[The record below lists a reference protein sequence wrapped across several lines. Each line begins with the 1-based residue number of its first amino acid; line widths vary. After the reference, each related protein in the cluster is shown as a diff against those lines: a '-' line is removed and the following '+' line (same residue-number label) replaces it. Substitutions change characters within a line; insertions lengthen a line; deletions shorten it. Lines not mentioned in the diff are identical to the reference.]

1 MSIAEG
7 VWSAAVIVVSIEF
20 LLFALHPLGGFQYYI
35 TYLLLPTYSLDNDMN
50 FLNRL
55 SKPFLGLAII
65 SSLFGQ
71 VIAAPDTDWPKKPI
85 VAVLSFPAGGSTD
98 VFARAVTAP
107 LGEALG
113 QAIVIENKPG
123 AGGMIGLGAAA
134 KAAPDGY
141 TIHFSAM
148 TNQSISQALF
158 KNPPADLT
166 KDFAPIALVGTIPHL
181 IVVNPTVPAKNLSEL
196 ITFIKSKKGDFNYA
210 SQGNGSLS
218 HLESTLFMQRIGATG
233 THIPYKGSSFAL
245 PDLIAGNTLMMFD
258 SVTASLP
265 HIQSGKLRPIAIA
278 AAERSPLMPNVPTLG
293 QDGMKQ
299 FDVENFYAVYV
310 PKGTSPAIIAKLERE
325 IRKILTNPDF
335 KARLATQGIHP
346 QFANSEQ
353 LTVITQSEHDK
364 WAKAV
369 KSANIKID

>member
-1 MSIAEG
+1 MK
-7 VWSAAVIVVSIEF
+7 
-20 LLFALHPLGGFQYYI
+20 ALK
-35 TYLLLPTYSLDNDMN
+35 SLC
-50 FLNRL
+50 
-55 SKPFLGLAII
+55 LGLA
-65 SSLFGQ
+65 SFLLLSAT
-71 VIAAPDTDWPKKPI
+71 VCAAPDVDWPKKSI
-85 VAVLSFPAGGSTD
+85 VAIVSFPAGGSTD
-98 VFARAVTAP
+98 IFARSVAAP

-113 QAIVIENKPG
+113 QSVVVENKPG

-141 TIHFSAM
+141 TIHISAL

-158 KNPPADLT
+158 KNPPADLQ
-166 KDFAPIALVGTIPHL
+166 KDFAPVALIGTIPHL
-181 IVVNPTVPAKNLSEL
+181 IVINPTVPAKNLPEL
-196 ITFIKSKKGDFNYA
+196 IAFIKSKKGDFNYA

-218 HLESTLFMQRIGATG
+218 HLEATLFMQRIGATG

-278 AAERSPLMPNVPTLG
+278 AAERSPLMPTVPTLG

-299 FDVENFYAVYV
+299 FDVENFYAVYI
-310 PKGTSPAIIAKLERE
+310 PKGTPPAIISKLERE

-335 KARLATQGIHP
+335 KARMATQGIHP

-353 LTVITQSEHDK
+353 LSEITASEATK
-364 WAKAV
+364 WEKVV
-369 KSANIKID
+369 KSANIKVD

>member
-1 MSIAEG
+1 MKLIKNRVTHLIMG
-7 VWSAAVIVVSIEF
+7 
-20 LLFALHPLGGFQYYI
+20 
-35 TYLLLPTYSLDNDMN
+35 LLLTTGICTPT
-50 FLNRL
+50 
-55 SKPFLGLAII
+55 LGA
-65 SSLFGQ
+65 SD
-71 VIAAPDTDWPKKPI
+71 ADWPKKPI
-85 VAVLSFPAGGSTD
+85 IAILPFPAGGSTD
-98 VFARAVTAP
+98 VFARAIGVP

-113 QAIVIENKPG
+113 QPIVIENKPG
-123 AGGMIGLGAAA
+123 AGGMTALGASA

-141 TIHFSAM
+141 TLLFSAL

-166 KDFAPIALVGTIPHL
+166 KDFAPIALIGTIPHL
-181 IVVNPTVPAKNLSEL
+181 IVVNPSVPAKNLPEL
-196 ITFIKSKKGDFNYA
+196 IAFIKSKKGDFSYA

-218 HLESTLFMQRIGATG
+218 HLESTLFMQRIGASG
-233 THIPYKGSSFAL
+233 THIPYKGSAFAL

-278 AAERSPLMPNVPTLG
+278 AAERSPLMPNIPTLG

-299 FDVENFYAVYV
+299 FDVENLYAIYA
-310 PKGTSPAIIAKLERE
+310 PKGTSPAIVARLERE

-335 KARLATQGIHP
+335 KARLGNQGIHP

-353 LTVITQSEHDK
+353 LVIITQSEQDK
-364 WAKAV
+364 WTKVV
-369 KSANIKID
+369 KSANVKID

>member
-1 MSIAEG
+1 MNYFK
-7 VWSAAVIVVSIEF
+7 F
-20 LLFALHPLGGFQYYI
+20 LLISICG
-35 TYLLLPTYSLDNDMN
+35 
-50 FLNRL
+50 L
-55 SKPFLGLAII
+55 SAISNSGLAA
-65 SSLFGQ
+65 S
-71 VIAAPDTDWPKKPI
+71 DTDWPKKPI
-85 VAVLSFPAGGSTD
+85 IAIVSFPAGGSTD
-98 VFARAVTAP
+98 VFARGVTAP
-107 LGEALG
+107 LSEALG
-113 QAIVIENKPG
+113 QSIVVDNKPG
-123 AGGMIGLGAAA
+123 AGGMIGLQAAA

-141 TIHFSAM
+141 TIHISAL
-148 TNQSISQALF
+148 TNQSISTALF
-158 KNPPADLT
+158 KNPPADLQ
-166 KDFAPIALVGTIPHL
+166 KDFAPVALIGTIPHL
-181 IVVNPTVPAKNLSEL
+181 IVVNPTVPAKNLPEL
-196 ITFIKSKKGDFNYA
+196 IAFIKSKKGDFNYA

-325 IRKILTNPDF
+325 IRRILTNPDF
-335 KARLATQGIHP
+335 KARMASQGIHP
-346 QFANSEQ
+346 QFANSEK
-353 LTVITQSEHDK
+353 LSEITADEANK
-364 WAKAV
+364 WTKVV
-369 KSANIKID
+369 KSANIKVD

>member
-1 MSIAEG
+1 MT
-7 VWSAAVIVVSIEF
+7 
-20 LLFALHPLGGFQYYI
+20 LFKS
-35 TYLLLPTYSLDNDMN
+35 LLLISITLLS
-50 FLNRL
+50 FL
-55 SKPFLGLAII
+55 
-65 SSLFGQ
+65 SSAF
-71 VIAAPDTDWPKKPI
+71 AAPETDWPKKPI
-85 VAVLSFPAGGSTD
+85 VAVLAFPAGGSTD
-98 VFARAVTAP
+98 IFARSVTAP
-107 LGEALG
+107 LAEALG
-113 QAIVIENKPG
+113 QSIVVENKPG
-123 AGGMIGLGAAA
+123 AGGMIGLQAAS

-141 TIHFSAM
+141 TIHISAL
-148 TNQSISQALF
+148 TNQSISSALF
-158 KNPPADLT
+158 KNPPADLQ
-166 KDFAPIALVGTIPHL
+166 KDFVPVALIGTVPHL
-181 IVVNPTVPAKNLSEL
+181 IVINPSVPAKNLPEL
-196 ITFIKSKKGDFNYA
+196 IAYIKSKKGDFNYA

-310 PKGTSPAIIAKLERE
+310 PKGTSPAIVAKLERE

-335 KARLATQGIHP
+335 KARMAAQGIHP
-346 QFANSEQ
+346 EFANSEK
-353 LTVITQSEHDK
+353 LAEITANEANK
-364 WAKAV
+364 WGKVV
-369 KSANIKID
+369 KSANIKVD

>member
-1 MSIAEG
+1 MTIQKS
-7 VWSAAVIVVSIEF
+7 
-20 LLFALHPLGGFQYYI
+20 
-35 TYLLLPTYSLDNDMN
+35 LLLSTCTL
-50 FLNRL
+50 
-55 SKPFLGLAII
+55 LGLLNLA
-65 SSLFGQ
+65 F
-71 VIAAPDTDWPKKPI
+71 AAPETDWPKKPI
-85 VAVLSFPAGGSTD
+85 VAILSFPAGGSTD
-98 VFARAVTAP
+98 IFARSVTAP
-107 LGEALG
+107 LAEALG
-113 QAIVIENKPG
+113 QSIVVENKPG
-123 AGGMIGLGAAA
+123 AGGMIGLQAAA

-141 TIHFSAM
+141 TIHISAL
-148 TNQSISQALF
+148 TNQSIASALF
-158 KNPPADLT
+158 KNPPADLQ
-166 KDFAPIALVGTIPHL
+166 KDFVPVALIGAVPHL
-181 IVVNPTVPAKNLSEL
+181 IVVNAGIPAKNLPEL
-196 ITFIKSKKGDFNYA
+196 IAFIKSKKGDFNYA

-299 FDVENFYAVYV
+299 FDVENLYAVYL
-310 PKGTSPAIIAKLERE
+310 PKGTSPAIAAKLENE

-335 KARLATQGIHP
+335 KARMAAQGIHP
-346 QFANSEQ
+346 QFANSEK
-353 LTVITQSEHDK
+353 LTEITANEANK
-364 WAKAV
+364 WGKAV

>member
-1 MSIAEG
+1 MNSVYRFITSTLLSLSLAN
-7 VWSAAVIVVSIEF
+7 VAISAPE
-20 LLFALHPLGGFQYYI
+20 
-35 TYLLLPTYSLDNDMN
+35 
-50 FLNRL
+50 
-55 SKPFLGLAII
+55 
-65 SSLFGQ
+65 
-71 VIAAPDTDWPKKPI
+71 TDWPKKPI

-98 VFARAVTAP
+98 VFARAVMAP
-107 LGEALG
+107 LSEALG
-113 QAIVIENKPG
+113 QSVVVENKPG

-141 TIHFSAM
+141 TIHFSAL
-148 TNQSISQALF
+148 TNQAISQALF
-158 KNPPADLT
+158 KNPPADLR
-166 KDFAPIALVGTIPHL
+166 KDFIPVALVGTVPHL
-181 IVVNPTVPAKNLSEL
+181 IVVNPNVPAKNIAEL
-196 ITFIKSKKGDFNYA
+196 IAFIKSKKGDFSYA

-233 THIPYKGSSFAL
+233 IHIPYKGSSFAL

-299 FDVENFYAVYV
+299 FDVENFYGVFV
-310 PKGTSPAIIAKLERE
+310 PKNTPPAVVGKLERE

-335 KARLATQGIHP
+335 KARMATQGIHP

-353 LTVITQSEHDK
+353 LAEITNKEHDK
-364 WAKAV
+364 WDKVV
-369 KSANIKID
+369 KSANIKVD

>member
-1 MSIAEG
+1 MNSVNRFIAG
-7 VWSAAVIVVSIEF
+7 TLLSLSLANVAISAPE
-20 LLFALHPLGGFQYYI
+20 
-35 TYLLLPTYSLDNDMN
+35 
-50 FLNRL
+50 
-55 SKPFLGLAII
+55 
-65 SSLFGQ
+65 
-71 VIAAPDTDWPKKPI
+71 TDLPKKPV

-98 VFARAVTAP
+98 VFARAVMAP

-113 QAIVIENKPG
+113 QSVVVENKPG

-141 TIHFSAM
+141 TIHFSAL
-148 TNQSISQALF
+148 TNQAISQALF
-158 KNPPADLT
+158 KNPPADLR
-166 KDFAPIALVGTIPHL
+166 KDFIPVALVGTVPHL
-181 IVVNPTVPAKNLSEL
+181 IVVNPNVPAKNVTEL
-196 ITFIKSKKGDFNYA
+196 IAFIKSKKGDFSYA

-218 HLESTLFMQRIGATG
+218 HLESTMFMQRIGASG

-265 HIQSGKLRPIAIA
+265 HVQSGKLRPIAIA
-278 AAERSPLMPNVPTLG
+278 ATERSPLIPNVPTLG

-299 FDVENFYAVYV
+299 FEVENFFAVYV
-310 PKGTSPAIIAKLERE
+310 PKNTPPAVVSKLERE

-353 LTVITQSEHDK
+353 LAEITNKEHDK
-364 WAKAV
+364 WDKVV
-369 KSANIKID
+369 KSANIKVD

>member
-1 MSIAEG
+1 MNSVNRFIAG
-7 VWSAAVIVVSIEF
+7 TLLSLSLANVAISAPE
-20 LLFALHPLGGFQYYI
+20 
-35 TYLLLPTYSLDNDMN
+35 
-50 FLNRL
+50 
-55 SKPFLGLAII
+55 
-65 SSLFGQ
+65 
-71 VIAAPDTDWPKKPI
+71 TDWPKKPV

-98 VFARAVTAP
+98 VFARAVMAP

-113 QAIVIENKPG
+113 QSVVVENKPG

-141 TIHFSAM
+141 TIHFSAL
-148 TNQSISQALF
+148 TNQAISQALF
-158 KNPPADLT
+158 KNPPADLR
-166 KDFAPIALVGTIPHL
+166 KDFIPVALVGTVPHL
-181 IVVNPTVPAKNLSEL
+181 IVVNPNVPAKNVTEL
-196 ITFIKSKKGDFNYA
+196 IAFIKSKKGDFSYA

-218 HLESTLFMQRIGATG
+218 HLESTMFMQRIGASG

-265 HIQSGKLRPIAIA
+265 HVQSGKLRPIAIA
-278 AAERSPLMPNVPTLG
+278 ATERSPLIPNVPTLG

-299 FDVENFYAVYV
+299 FEVENFFAVYV
-310 PKGTSPAIIAKLERE
+310 PKNTPPAVVSKLERE

-353 LTVITQSEHDK
+353 LAEITNKEHDK
-364 WAKAV
+364 WDKVV
-369 KSANIKID
+369 KSANIKVD

>member
-1 MSIAEG
+1 MNSFK
-7 VWSAAVIVVSIEF
+7 S
-20 LLFALHPLGGFQYYI
+20 
-35 TYLLLPTYSLDNDMN
+35 LLLTIFGL
-50 FLNRL
+50 
-55 SKPFLGLAII
+55 LAI
-65 SSLFGQ
+65 SNSALS
-71 VIAAPDTDWPKKPI
+71 APETDWPKKSI
-85 VAVLSFPAGGSTD
+85 VAIVSFPAGGSTD
-98 VFARAVTAP
+98 IFARSVAAP
-107 LGEALG
+107 LSEALG
-113 QAIVIENKPG
+113 QSIVVENKPG
-123 AGGMIGLGAAA
+123 AGGMIGLAAAA

-141 TIHFSAM
+141 TIHISAM

-158 KNPPADLT
+158 KNPPADLQ
-166 KDFAPIALVGTIPHL
+166 KDFAPVALIGTIPHL

-196 ITFIKSKKGDFNYA
+196 IAFIKSKKGDFNYA

-278 AAERSPLMPNVPTLG
+278 AADRSPLMPNVPTLG

-310 PKGTSPAIIAKLERE
+310 PKGTSPAIIAKLEKE

-335 KARLATQGIHP
+335 KARMATQGIHP
-346 QFANSEQ
+346 QFANSEK
-353 LTVITQSEHDK
+353 LAEITTEEANK
-364 WAKAV
+364 WEKVV
-369 KSANIKID
+369 KSANIKVD

>member
-1 MSIAEG
+1 MEPAMK
-7 VWSAAVIVVSIEF
+7 
-20 LLFALHPLGGFQYYI
+20 ALK
-35 TYLLLPTYSLDNDMN
+35 LLLSSFIGL
-50 FLNRL
+50 LAL
-55 SKPFLGLAII
+55 SAL
-65 SSLFGQ
+65 
-71 VIAAPDTDWPKKPI
+71 AAPDADWPKKPI
-85 VAVLSFPAGGSTD
+85 IAIVSFPAGGSTD
-98 VFARAVTAP
+98 VFARAVMLP

-113 QAIVIENKPG
+113 QSVVIENKPG
-123 AGGMIGLGAAA
+123 AGGMIAVQAAA

-141 TIHFSAM
+141 TIQFSAL

-158 KNPPADLT
+158 KNPPADLR
-166 KDFAPIALVGTIPHL
+166 KDFEPVALVGTIPHL
-181 IVVNPTVPAKNLSEL
+181 IVINPSVPAKTLPEL
-196 ITFIKSKKGDFNYA
+196 IAFIKSKKGDFNYA

-299 FDVENFYAVYV
+299 FDVENYYAVFV
-310 PKGTSPAIIAKLERE
+310 PKGTSPVIISKLETE

-335 KARLATQGIHP
+335 KARMANQGIHP
-346 QFANSEQ
+346 QFANSQ
-353 LTVITQSEHDK
+353 KLGLITAEEHSK
-364 WAKAV
+364 WEKVV

>member
-1 MSIAEG
+1 MNHLKS
-7 VWSAAVIVVSIEF
+7 
-20 LLFALHPLGGFQYYI
+20 
-35 TYLLLPTYSLDNDMN
+35 LLLSI
-50 FLNRL
+50 
-55 SKPFLGLAII
+55 SGLLTLLAFN
-65 SSLFGQ
+65 STAS
-71 VIAAPDTDWPKKPI
+71 AAPDTDWPKKSI
-85 VAVLSFPAGGSTD
+85 VAIVSFPAGGSTD
-98 VFARAVTAP
+98 IFARSVTAP
-107 LGEALG
+107 LAEALG
-113 QAIVIENKPG
+113 QSIVVENKPG
-123 AGGMIGLGAAA
+123 AGGMIGLQAAA

-141 TIHFSAM
+141 TIHISAL
-148 TNQSISQALF
+148 TNQSISSALF
-158 KNPPADLT
+158 KNPPADLQ
-166 KDFAPIALVGTIPHL
+166 KDFAPVALIGTIPHL
-181 IVVNPTVPAKNLSEL
+181 IVVNPTVPAKNLPEL
-196 ITFIKSKKGDFNYA
+196 IAFIKSKKGDFNYA

-310 PKGTSPAIIAKLERE
+310 PKATSPAIIAKLEKE

-335 KARLATQGIHP
+335 KARMATQGIHP
-346 QFANSEQ
+346 QFANSEK
-353 LTVITQSEHDK
+353 LTEITAEEASK
-364 WAKAV
+364 WAKV
-369 KSANIKID
+369 VQSANIKVD

>member
-1 MSIAEG
+1 MNYFK
-7 VWSAAVIVVSIEF
+7 F
-20 LLFALHPLGGFQYYI
+20 LLISICG
-35 TYLLLPTYSLDNDMN
+35 
-50 FLNRL
+50 L
-55 SKPFLGLAII
+55 SAISNSGLAA
-65 SSLFGQ
+65 S
-71 VIAAPDTDWPKKPI
+71 DMDWPKKPI
-85 VAVLSFPAGGSTD
+85 VAIVSFPAGGSTD
-98 VFARAVTAP
+98 VFARGVTAP
-107 LGEALG
+107 LSEALG
-113 QAIVIENKPG
+113 QSIVVDNKPG
-123 AGGMIGLGAAA
+123 AGGMIGLQAAA

-141 TIHFSAM
+141 TIHISAL
-148 TNQSISQALF
+148 TNQSISTALF
-158 KNPPADLT
+158 KNPPADLQ
-166 KDFAPIALVGTIPHL
+166 KDFAPVALIGTIPHL
-181 IVVNPTVPAKNLSEL
+181 IVVNPTVPAKNLPEL
-196 ITFIKSKKGDFNYA
+196 IAFIKSKKGDFNYA

-325 IRKILTNPDF
+325 IRRILTNPDF
-335 KARLATQGIHP
+335 KARMASQGIHP
-346 QFANSEQ
+346 QFANSEK
-353 LTVITQSEHDK
+353 LSEITADEANK
-364 WAKAV
+364 WTQAV
-369 KSANIKID
+369 KSANVKVDWSIR

>member
-1 MSIAEG
+1 MTTLKLLALSLITLLNLS
-7 VWSAAVIVVSIEF
+7 VSVHAANE
-20 LLFALHPLGGFQYYI
+20 A
-35 TYLLLPTYSLDNDMN
+35 
-50 FLNRL
+50 
-55 SKPFLGLAII
+55 
-65 SSLFGQ
+65 
-71 VIAAPDTDWPKKPI
+71 DWPKKPI
-85 VAVLSFPAGGSTD
+85 VAVLAFPAGGSTD

-113 QAIVIENKPG
+113 QSIIVENKPG

-141 TIHFSAM
+141 TIHISAL

-158 KNPPADLT
+158 KNPPADLR
-166 KDFAPIALVGTIPHL
+166 KDFMPVALIGAVPHL
-181 IVVNPTVPAKNLSEL
+181 IVVNPSVPAKNVPEL
-196 ITFIKSKKGDFNYA
+196 IAFIKSKKGDFSYA

-218 HLESTLFMQRIGATG
+218 HLEATLFMQRIGATG

-278 AAERSPLMPNVPTLG
+278 ASERSPLMPNVPTLG

-299 FDVENFYAVYV
+299 FDVENLYGIYV
-310 PKGTSPAIIAKLERE
+310 PKNTPPAVVARLERE

-335 KARLATQGIHP
+335 KARMASQGIHP

-353 LTVITQSEHDK
+353 LAEITAKEHDK
-364 WAKAV
+364 WEKVV
-369 KSANIKID
+369 KSANVKVD

>member
-1 MSIAEG
+1 MNSVNRFIAG
-7 VWSAAVIVVSIEF
+7 TLLSLSLANVAISAPE
-20 LLFALHPLGGFQYYI
+20 
-35 TYLLLPTYSLDNDMN
+35 
-50 FLNRL
+50 
-55 SKPFLGLAII
+55 
-65 SSLFGQ
+65 
-71 VIAAPDTDWPKKPI
+71 TDWPKKPV

-98 VFARAVTAP
+98 VFARAVMAP

-113 QAIVIENKPG
+113 QSVVVENKPG

-134 KAAPDGY
+134 KAASDGY
-141 TIHFSAM
+141 TIHFSAL
-148 TNQSISQALF
+148 TNQAISQALF
-158 KNPPADLT
+158 KNPPADLR
-166 KDFAPIALVGTIPHL
+166 KDFIPVALVGTVPHL
-181 IVVNPTVPAKNLSEL
+181 IVVNPNVPAKNVTEL
-196 ITFIKSKKGDFNYA
+196 IAFIKSKKGDFSYA

-218 HLESTLFMQRIGATG
+218 HLESTMFMQRIGASG

-265 HIQSGKLRPIAIA
+265 HVQSGKLRPIAIA
-278 AAERSPLMPNVPTLG
+278 ATERSPLIPNVPTLG

-299 FDVENFYAVYV
+299 FEVENFFAVYV
-310 PKGTSPAIIAKLERE
+310 PKNTSPAVVAKLERE

-353 LTVITQSEHDK
+353 LAEITNKEHDK
-364 WAKAV
+364 WDKVV
-369 KSANIKID
+369 KSANIKVD

>member
-1 MSIAEG
+1 MNNYKSL
-7 VWSAAVIVVSIEF
+7 SK
-20 LLFALHPLGGFQYYI
+20 LLFGLSI
-35 TYLLLPTYSLDNDMN
+35 LPWLCSTV
-50 FLNRL
+50 
-55 SKPFLGLAII
+55 LA
-65 SSLFGQ
+65 
-71 VIAAPDTDWPKKPI
+71 ATDTDWPKKPI
-85 VAVLSFPAGGSTD
+85 VAILSFPAGGSTD
-98 VFARAVTAP
+98 IFARAVFAP

-113 QAIVIENKPG
+113 QSVVIENKPG

-148 TNQSISQALF
+148 TNQSISQSLF

-166 KDFAPIALVGTIPHL
+166 KDFVPVALIGTIPHL
-181 IVVNPTVPAKNLSEL
+181 IVVNPSVPAKNLPEL
-196 ITFIKSKKGDFNYA
+196 IAFIKSKNGNFNYA

-233 THIPYKGSSFAL
+233 THIPYKGSAFAL
-245 PDLIAGNTLMMFD
+245 PDLIAGNTSMMFD

-278 AAERSPLMPNVPTLG
+278 ASDRSPLMPNVPTLG

-299 FDVENFYAVYV
+299 FDVENFYAIYV
-310 PKGTSPAIIAKLERE
+310 PKGTSPAIVAKLEKE

-335 KARLATQGIHP
+335 KARLANQGIHP

-353 LTVITQSEHDK
+353 LAIITQSEYDK
-364 WAKAV
+364 WAKVV
-369 KSANIKID
+369 KSANIKVD

>member
-1 MSIAEG
+1 MNSVNRFITGTLLSLSLAN
-7 VWSAAVIVVSIEF
+7 VAISAPE
-20 LLFALHPLGGFQYYI
+20 
-35 TYLLLPTYSLDNDMN
+35 
-50 FLNRL
+50 
-55 SKPFLGLAII
+55 
-65 SSLFGQ
+65 
-71 VIAAPDTDWPKKPI
+71 TDWPKKPI

-98 VFARAVTAP
+98 VFARAVMAP
-107 LGEALG
+107 LSEALG
-113 QAIVIENKPG
+113 QSVIVENKPG

-141 TIHFSAM
+141 TIHFSAL
-148 TNQSISQALF
+148 TNQAISQALF
-158 KNPPADLT
+158 KNPPADLR
-166 KDFAPIALVGTIPHL
+166 KDFMPVALVGTVPHL
-181 IVVNPTVPAKNLSEL
+181 IVVNPNVPAKNITEL
-196 ITFIKSKKGDFNYA
+196 IAFIKSKKGDFSYA

-233 THIPYKGSSFAL
+233 IHIPYKGSSFAL

-299 FDVENFYAVYV
+299 FDVENFYGVFV
-310 PKGTSPAIIAKLERE
+310 PKNTPPAVVGKLERE

-335 KARLATQGIHP
+335 KARMATQGIHP

-353 LTVITQSEHDK
+353 LAEITNKEHDK
-364 WAKAV
+364 WDKVV
-369 KSANIKID
+369 KSANIKVD

>member
-1 MSIAEG
+1 MNLLKSLLISICG
-7 VWSAAVIVVSIEF
+7 
-20 LLFALHPLGGFQYYI
+20 L
-35 TYLLLPTYSLDNDMN
+35 
-50 FLNRL
+50 
-55 SKPFLGLAII
+55 LAI
-65 SSLFGQ
+65 SNSGL
-71 VIAAPDTDWPKKPI
+71 AAPDTDWPKKPI
-85 VAVLSFPAGGSTD
+85 VAIVSFPAGGSTD
-98 VFARAVTAP
+98 IFARSVTAP
-107 LGEALG
+107 LAEALG
-113 QAIVIENKPG
+113 QSIVVENKPG
-123 AGGMIGLGAAA
+123 AGGMIGLQAAA

-141 TIHFSAM
+141 TIHISAL
-148 TNQSISQALF
+148 TNQSISTALF
-158 KNPPADLT
+158 KNPPADLQ
-166 KDFAPIALVGTIPHL
+166 KDFAPVALIGTIPHL
-181 IVVNPTVPAKNLSEL
+181 IVVNPTVPAKNLPEL
-196 ITFIKSKKGDFNYA
+196 IAFIKSKKGDFNYA

-325 IRKILTNPDF
+325 TRRILTNPDF
-335 KARLATQGIHP
+335 KARMASQGIHP
-346 QFANSEQ
+346 QFANSEK
-353 LTVITQSEHDK
+353 LSEITADEANK
-364 WAKAV
+364 WTKVV
-369 KSANIKID
+369 KSANIKVD